1 MLASDAQVLAK
12 LASSVGKME
21 SSDYFGS
28 LPRAK

>member
-21 SSDYFGS
+21 SSDYF
-28 LPRAK
+28 LPN